1 MELSKSAEG
10 KEMKNEH
17 ELSAQP
23 GGGGGEGAGGFKWQ
37 LFDSAALNRF
47 KSVQLA
53 LISGIWI
60 EVGRSGRSKRSRG
73 AD

>member
-23 GGGGGEGAGGFKWQ
+23 GGEEGRGRGFKWQ